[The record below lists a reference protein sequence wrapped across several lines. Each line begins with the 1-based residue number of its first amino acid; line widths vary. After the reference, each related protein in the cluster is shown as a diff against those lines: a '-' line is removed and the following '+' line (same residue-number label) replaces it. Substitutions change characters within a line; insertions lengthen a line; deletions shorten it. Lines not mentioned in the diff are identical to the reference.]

1 MKYLI
6 KFSKLI
12 QLFSSQIDQLLYSFK
27 LKAGRIQELEIKRP
41 EEEGTK
47 ICIFK
52 EETKEK
58 FVMPHVLGFIEGNFT
73 IDYQEIALWKFEGA
87 KIFYSSDVVVTR
99 NGKAIWPKFFKY
111 NYNHNITLDKNTVF
125 LPDGLSEHNNK
136 LSVKHY
142 RHVTNLD
149 VVFSMIGVFDN
160 IWAHALVEYVPKLGV
175 LGMAIKDSAKKI
187 TVVVPEYK
195 DEQLKEIVYTI
206 LDKYDVNIYQISK
219 NEAIMANT
227 LYFIERPTTFT
238 DHETSVSVG
247 DSTVP
252 EATAVFV
259 KKEIVEPLQRD
270 VKLNPQYKKIFL
282 ARRGGLGKGL
292 INGAEVE
299 KFFEDLGFVFVEPHK
314 LSLKEKVTMFMSAE
328 YIAGPGGSAF
338 TNLIFCRPGTKA
350 IKFSNFQRQFEN
362 LTCLSIQH
370 FGVDVIYLTGR
381 DDKSAKNLSHCSYY
395 LPLDKVKKACEYHGI
410 I

>member
-1 MKYLI
+1 MKYLV

-12 QLFSSQIDQLLYSFK
+12 LLISKQLDQLLYSYK
-27 LKAGRIQELEIKRP
+27 LKVGKIQEVEISRP
-41 EEEGTK
+41 EDEGSK
-47 ICIFK
+47 IFVFK
-52 EETKEK
+52 EKTKEN

-73 IDYQEIALWKFEGA
+73 IDYQEIALWRFDDA
-87 KIFYSSDVVVTR
+87 QIFYKSDVVITKQG
-99 NGKAIWPKFFKY
+99 NAIWPKYYKY

-125 LPDGLSEHNNK
+125 LPDGLSEHNGK
-136 LSVKHY
+136 LSIKHY
-142 RHVTNLD
+142 SKVTNLD

-175 LGMAIKDSAKKI
+175 LENAIKDSAQKI
-187 TVVVPEYK
+187 TVVVPEYNDK
-195 DEQLKEIVYTI
+195 QLKEIVYSI
-206 LDKYDVNIYQISK
+206 LNRYDVNIYQISEG
-219 NEAIMANT
+219 EAIKASA
-227 LYFIERPTTFT
+227 LYFMERPTTFT
-238 DHETSVSVG
+238 DHETNVSVG

-252 EATAVFV
+252 EVTANFV
-259 KKEIVEPLQRD
+259 KREIVEPLQRD
-270 VKLNPQYKKIFL
+270 VELNPLYKKIFL

-292 INGAEVE
+292 INGPEVE

-314 LSLKEKVTMFMSAE
+314 LSLKEKVAMFMSAD

-370 FGVDVIYLTGR
+370 FGIDVIYLTGR
-381 DDKSAKNLSHCSYY
+381 DDKSAPNLSHCSYY
-395 LPLDKVKKACEYHGI
+395 LPMDKVKKACEYHGI